1 MKQATETSSFFSYE
15 MIARREI
22 GRILANNRFFAIEIL
37 AADLYYTFRDWV
49 SNVWMK
55 FEPWKYYKRNADKLP
70 GNGRIY

>member
-22 GRILANNRFFAIEIL
+22 GRILANNRFAIEIL
-37 AADLYYTFRDWV
+37 AANLYYTFRDWV

-55 FEPWKYYKRNADKLP
+55 FEP
-70 GNGRIY
+70 